1 VHRLAALH
9 SQQQPSTRQPVP
21 IFPRGIMGVTK
32 KIVNSNR
39 LLVKNGK
46 LIVVDQAGRK
56 YQRFNRRSVPNK
68 TEIFERQRFKLTVI
82 HAVFINIF
90 IIIVLILTILSK

>member
-1 VHRLAALH
+1 
-9 SQQQPSTRQPVP
+9 
-21 IFPRGIMGVTK
+21 MGVK

-56 YQRFNRRSVPNK
+56 YRRFNRLSAPNK

-82 HAVFINIF
+82 HAIAINIF